1 MKKILFI
8 CASLFIALLYTGC
21 FRNDIRV
28 GEYLVPNMTAQACLD
43 VLTARLKAVEGVQDV
58 KADFSTGTV
67 YVTFDGLKAAL
78 KNIEFVIAGTGFDVN
93 DTPGAPEAKATLPP
107 GCR

>member
-8 CASLFIALLYTGC
+8 CTGLFAALLCTAC
-21 FRNDIRV
+21 FRNDTRV
-28 GEYLVPNMTAQACLD
+28 GEYRVPNMTAQPCLD

-58 KADFSTGTV
+58 KADFATGTV

-93 DTPGAPEAKATLPP
+93 DTPGAPEAKASLPA